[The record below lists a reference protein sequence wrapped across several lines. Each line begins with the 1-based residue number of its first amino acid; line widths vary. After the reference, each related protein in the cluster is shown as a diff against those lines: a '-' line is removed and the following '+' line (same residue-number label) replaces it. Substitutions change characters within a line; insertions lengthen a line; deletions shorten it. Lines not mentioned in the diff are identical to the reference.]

1 MEFFVRVFSLSLL
14 SSRVRNCRPTL
25 LRGLRFFIRAPRWGE
40 KNSPRRRPH
49 FAPRRSSRRA
59 LLDEWRLVRLRMGKL
74 KNYDCHKQK
83 YYVPQTKPKWSVLNL
98 KQASKKIEKE
108 KSAAKKQTL
117 GKKAKVALKLANRK
131 GGRGLRNPANPD
143 FQKNLQRVRP
153 VFERAEVARIS
164 PPPRARGSAHA
175 ANFPRRKPTPRP
187 REATPTASRPFPPR
201 ARAHP
206 TPTPPRLRPAG
217 QEPEEVEALRSSQ
230 RPSQLSPAMA
240 PSKSSA
246 ATSAGRG
253 VKRAAAADDPA
264 AERFA
269 RRVALHLRDAA
280 AAHDEPWDAAAL
292 RAGFADAVS
301 NLPEGALKRR
311 LSADVDGYAA
321 RVAEKTTRPTADD
334 EPAAGEFGGPDDV
347 AFHAAR
353 RAPRR
358 DFDAMSLAELA
369 EETSARRAR
378 VVRFPELDRGY
389 PRGARRARDG
399 ARGEPGDDRGRR
411 GGDGEGVRRRR
422 EKDDGDARGETSR
435 RGGVASRHRV
445 RGVASTR
452 TRRTRTRRAGS
463 REDGGGGGA
472 IGDGS
477 PEISRRDGQGGS
489 RRDGRETRRRRRV
502 RRLARRAHSRAREG
516 GTGRRGRQRDRPG
529 GCPGK
534 NQGAATTRRGVRREG
549 FAPLRSRPRHRRV
562 RRDVRGGGASRNGPA
577 SPNRQSLSR
586 FGLFASLSL
595 FSLFPVIF
603 GPVFGRVFGRVARR
617 ANLCPLCALT
627 PASRDPCALAVFS
640 KRETNVGFF

>member
-1 MEFFVRVFSLSLL
+1 M
-14 SSRVRNCRPTL
+14 
-25 LRGLRFFIRAPRWGE
+25 
-40 KNSPRRRPH
+40 
-49 FAPRRSSRRA
+49 
-59 LLDEWRLVRLRMGKL
+59 
-74 KNYDCHKQK
+74 
-83 YYVPQTKPKWSVLNL
+83 LNL

-153 VFERAEVARIS
+153 VFERAEVAQIS

-206 TPTPPRLRPAG
+206 TPDPTPTPPAG

-369 EETSARRAR
+369 EEISARLARASFDFPSWIGDTPEERDELETAREVNLEMIADAAEATAKAYAGDGKKTTATREERRAVGEALRRAIAYAALRRHGRDEHGRGAPGRARTEAAAARLVMARQTFRGATAKADRDETDARRDAAVACGDSRVALIRELAKEVPDDVDARGIAKEGAQGKTKGRRLLVGGFGARDLPLFEAALGIGGFDATFEAEVRPEMGPPVRIASLSRVSVFSRLSLSSRSFPSSSDPSLDASLDASRVARTFARSALLPPRRAIRARSRFFQSARRMLDFFRTPPRNTAEPFPSKHWH
-378 VVRFPELDRGY
+378 VVN
-389 PRGARRARDG
+389 
-399 ARGEPGDDRGRR
+399 
-411 GGDGEGVRRRR
+411 
-422 EKDDGDARGETSR
+422 
-435 RGGVASRHRV
+435 
-445 RGVASTR
+445 
-452 TRRTRTRRAGS
+452 
-463 REDGGGGGA
+463 
-472 IGDGS
+472 I
-477 PEISRRDGQGGS
+477 
-489 RRDGRETRRRRRV
+489 
-502 RRLARRAHSRAREG
+502 
-516 GTGRRGRQRDRPG
+516 
-529 GCPGK
+529 
-534 NQGAATTRRGVRREG
+534 
-549 FAPLRSRPRHRRV
+549 
-562 RRDVRGGGASRNGPA
+562 DVFCHCAW
-577 SPNRQSLSR
+577 
-586 FGLFASLSL
+586 GLHFT
-595 FSLFPVIF
+595 F
-603 GPVFGRVFGRVARR
+603 
-617 ANLCPLCALT
+617 
-627 PASRDPCALAVFS
+627 
-640 KRETNVGFF
+640 